1 MNDFEEQVLEEE
13 EEQFEEE
20 PAAEGAAEQ
29 PENYTGEEP
38 EAEGA
43 AKKPEQTP
51 EERARW
57 ADLDRKQKLEQ
68 ERAEKAAI
76 IGALEAVGIQAGNG
90 YEAAEAVRAMAEK
103 AKQDAEKQ
111 ELARRMQE
119 LEQEAEET
127 GVPLEILK
135 AQESERRAQ
144 EEAQRILQLAQQE
157 RARAVFEADRVIVS
171 TIDPKFFDTA
181 SEQQMKAF
189 GALRVSG
196 FDPITA
202 LSMVKGAPATKQ
214 DPGTGHMTA
223 TKGGSASNEGEEIPK
238 GELSLWRDMFP
249 EETTAQ
255 LKRRYN
261 RSLKRQGL

>member
-1 MNDFEEQVLEEE
+1 MEDFEEQVLEEE

-29 PENYTGEEP
+29 PENDTGEEP

-68 ERAEKAAI
+68 ERAEKAALI
-76 IGALEAVGIQAGNG
+76 SALEAVGIQAGNG
-90 YEAAEAVRAMAEK
+90 YEAAEAVRMMAEK
-103 AKQDAEKQ
+103 ARQDEEKR
-111 ELARRMQE
+111 EAALRMQE

-127 GVPLEILK
+127 GVPLEVLK
-135 AQESERRAQ
+135 AQEGERRAQ
-144 EEAQRILQLAQQE
+144 EESQRILQLAQQE

-214 DPGTGHMTA
+214 DPGTSHMVPAKGTA
-223 TKGGSASNEGEEIPK
+223 ACPK
-238 GELSLWRDMFP
+238 GQDIPARDREYWQERYPNDTP
-249 EETTAQ
+249 EKLRE
-255 LKRRYN
+255 RYN
-261 RSLKRQGL
+261 KALEACI